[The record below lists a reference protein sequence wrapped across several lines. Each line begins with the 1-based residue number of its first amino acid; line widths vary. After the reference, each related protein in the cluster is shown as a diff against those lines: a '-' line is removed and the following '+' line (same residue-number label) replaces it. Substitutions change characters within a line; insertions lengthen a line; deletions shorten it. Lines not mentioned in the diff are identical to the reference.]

1 MGLPAGGVHIAGEFN
16 TVVPITKAEAKT
28 GIINKAVQLLEFL
41 VVCRSVQGGRP
52 DFFLPALQLPG
63 FRMQLCKK
71 VFCKREVRLVF
82 TPQPKMGPL
91 TL

>member
-1 MGLPAGGVHIAGEFN
+1 MASIA
-16 TVVPITKAEAKT
+16 KAEAET

-41 VVCRSVQGGRP
+41 VVCLCIQSIRP
-52 DFFLPALQLPG
+52 DFFLPASQFSG

-71 VFCKREVRLVF
+71 VFCKGKVRLVF